1 MDETFEE
8 LMKRKVENI
17 DEVNNLLHTNECEW
31 EVDGYDE
38 MDGYIF
44 VTICK
49 KKD

>member
-1 MDETFEE
+1 MDETFEQIQE
-8 LMKRKVENI
+8 RRQLTR
-17 DEVNNLLHTNECEW
+17 DEVSSLIESSEW
-31 EVDGYDE
+31 EIDSDDE